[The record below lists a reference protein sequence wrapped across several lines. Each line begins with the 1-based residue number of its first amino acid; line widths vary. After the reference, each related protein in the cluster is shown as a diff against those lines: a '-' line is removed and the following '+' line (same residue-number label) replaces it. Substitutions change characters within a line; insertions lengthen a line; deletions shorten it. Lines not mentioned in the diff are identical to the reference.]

1 VKGNISKNPR
11 HTMWRGGYVYHL
23 CEVMLAKC
31 AKGICSR
38 KLWKEITKEERD
50 NRTVVR
56 SGWKR
61 MRIAADGNR
70 KWRVKLKGNA
80 FKFWRNW

>member
-1 VKGNISKNPR
+1 
-11 HTMWRGGYVYHL
+11 M
-23 CEVMLAKC
+23 
-31 AKGICSR
+31 
-38 KLWKEITKEERD
+38 TKEERD

-61 MRIAADGNR
+61 MRMAADGNR